1 MRENNNRRTIHCVK
15 VRLSFV
21 MAGLLVLVLF
31 AVIGLSGCASSSKNT
46 YHSYSGTVTV
56 SLGLGKESVL
66 LEENPFPV
74 TVHIEGD
81 YAVQGSWCV
90 LTVPTNA
97 SDYYTYWMPL
107 SDEKSQKV
115 TFIVPAAKYSSQL
128 TLEVRNSDKRVI
140 YSRTST
146 YQARDKWQDLILI
159 GQMGTQ
165 TDSISWPEEIKHD
178 ELGNRITV
186 QQVILTEDNF
196 YTQKEGYEMLDFLV
210 VDASFF
216 KKLDSA
222 VQNALLEWVKE
233 GGTIA
238 FQGSDA
244 WTTIQSLGFTHA
256 KNYSAGTNITLL
268 YCNYASGSM
277 WSVGDTLSQTVAR
290 LTDSHKEKLLKA
302 LSKGQSGGY
311 SDNYTT
317 LSVYDKSTL
326 AERISCHKTSA
337 ETPNIWIYVI
347 LLCVYL
353 GVGIPCVYIIVRKRK
368 RIRWF
373 RPLVCVLAVSF
384 SFVIFLLSAKTRY
397 SRPFLRSMTLISDE
411 NCSDDTISETVYMG
425 IQAPF
430 NSRYEV
436 SLNPDYKVTAIQGGY
451 YWGSGTQN
459 GIANARHVADISLE
473 ESQTLVAIENLT
485 AFSSRY
491 FCLETNK
498 KSFGQING
506 TVSDNETG
514 LSGSITNNTSYK
526 LYSVIV
532 NAGEQLALIDSWN
545 PGETIDLEAGQKEGT
560 VHMMT
565 LTQYEDGAYKNRGA
579 WDASLSDYYEYFLYT
594 KADQNAVMA
603 RIDYTPQLQKN
614 TEYPVEN
621 DTIVRLSVQE

>member
-290 LTDSHKEKLLKA
+290 LTDSHKEKLLKT

-353 GVGIPCVYIIVRKRK
+353 GVGIPCVYVIVRKRK

-498 KSFGQING
+498 ESFGKING

-545 PGETIDLEAGQKEGT
+545 PGETIDLEMGQKEGT

-594 KADQNAVMA
+594 KVDQNAVMA

>member
-1 MRENNNRRTIHCVK
+1 MRENNTRRTMHCVN

-21 MAGLLVLVLF
+21 MAGLIVLVLF
-31 AVIGLSGCASSSKNT
+31 AVIGLSGCASSTKNT

-56 SLGLGKESVL
+56 SLGLGKEGVL

-115 TFIVPAAKYSSQL
+115 TFIVPASKYSSQL
-128 TLEVRNSDKRVI
+128 TLEVRDGDKRVI

-256 KNYSAGTNITLL
+256 KNYSAGTNRKLL

-326 AERISCHKTSA
+326 TEQISCHKTSA

-384 SFVIFLLSAKTRY
+384 SFIIFLLSAKTRY

-451 YWGSGTQN
+451 YWGNGTQN
-459 GIANARHVADISLE
+459 GIANARHVADIGLE

-498 KSFGQING
+498 ESFGKING
-506 TVSDNETG
+506 TISDNETG

-545 PGETIDLEAGQKEGT
+545 PGETIDLEMGQKKGT